1 MNILPSHAQV
11 GARAAPEDFRQ
22 NIVRTG
28 KVREARV
35 SRVGMR
41 RAALG
46 EVAIISMLRSFGA
59 RRIDFA
65 AVEARTL
72 VRIAQK
78 VVGHRNVLEF
88 LFGFLVARIEVR
100 MQLLRQAA
108 IGLLDF
114 HLGNVPL
121 DSQSLV
127 WIGGQRILLLH
138 APLRELSAAEF
149 SYYDESNKIDDGL
162 GAQIVNRVDFFVR
175 KPSATGGSVWTP
187 SCSTM
192 YRAARRKSIGLK

>member
-11 GARAAPEDFRQ
+11 GAPAAPEDFRQ
-22 NIVRTG
+22 NIVRAG

-35 SRVGMR
+35 GRVGMR
-41 RAALG
+41 RAGLG
-46 EVAIISMLRSFGA
+46 EVAIISMLRSFRA
-59 RRIDFA
+59 RCIDFA

-72 VRIAQK
+72 VRIAQE
-78 VVGHRNVLEF
+78 VVGHRDVLEF

-114 HLGNVPL
+114 LLGNVPL

-127 WIGGQRILLLH
+127 WIGGQRILLFD
-138 APLRELSAAEF
+138 ARSALRTISREIQL
-149 SYYDESNKIDDGL
+149 
-162 GAQIVNRVDFFVR
+162 V
-175 KPSATGGSVWTP
+175 
-187 SCSTM
+187 
-192 YRAARRKSIGLK
+192 